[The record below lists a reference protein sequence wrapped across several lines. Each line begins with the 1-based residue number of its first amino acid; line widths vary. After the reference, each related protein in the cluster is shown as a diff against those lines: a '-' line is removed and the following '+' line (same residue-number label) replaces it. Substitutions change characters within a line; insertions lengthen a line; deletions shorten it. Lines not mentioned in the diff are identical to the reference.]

1 MIKVTLD
8 HGSTITLEQGATV
21 EKALQALNAATDRQ
35 VVAARING
43 EAVDLKHKLEQ
54 DCTIAPI
61 RLDSPE
67 GLEIM
72 RHSAAHLMAEAVR
85 NLFPGVKVAIG
96 PAIEAGF
103 YYDFGVPE
111 PFTTEDL
118 AKIETHMAE
127 LTAQDQP
134 FRRDEVGREQAIKY
148 FRGEGE
154 AYKVELLEE
163 IPQEK
168 VSLYQQ
174 GSFIDLCRGPHIPS
188 TGYIKAFKLTTT
200 SGAYWRGDERRPM
213 LQRIYGTAFAT
224 QEELA
229 HHLELLEEAKRRDH
243 RRLGRELELFSIEEE
258 AGAGMVIY
266 HPKGAMLRSL
276 IENFERREHL
286 KRGYQMV
293 MGPQM
298 LKADLWKRS
307 GHWDNYGEHMYFTE
321 VEGQT
326 YGIKPMN
333 CLAHMLIYKS
343 RIRSYRELPLR
354 YFELGTVLRHE
365 RSGVLHGLTRVRQFT
380 QDDAHILCTPEQVES
395 EILGVLEFVAE
406 VMGIF
411 GFDYEVELSTR
422 PEKSIGTDAEWDL
435 ATSAL
440 TGALKTRGLPYDIC
454 AGEGAFYGPKIDIK
468 LKDALQRR
476 WQCATIQCDFTL
488 PERFDLTYIGPDGER
503 HRPVMLH
510 RVILGSLERFIGVL
524 IEHFAGAFPVWLAPV
539 QAILLPITDRVHG
552 YAQEVA
558 RLLLEADLRVEVDIR
573 PETLR
578 YKIRE
583 AQVQKIPYMVIVGD
597 REAADRTL
605 APRLRDGTE
614 LKGVSLEAFIQR
626 LQEESRIPSP
636 GIEAARPKAPTIG
649 DEPIQIDV
657 QGGGI
662 AGIGPMGPQK

>member
-8 HGSTITLEQGATV
+8 QGPTITLEPGATV
-21 EKALQALNAATDRQ
+21 AQALQALEAGADRQ

-43 EAVDLKHKLEQ
+43 EMMDLSRPLRQ

-61 RLDSPE
+61 SADSPE

-72 RHSAAHLMAEAVR
+72 RHSTAHLMAEAVR
-85 NLFPGVKVAIG
+85 DLFPGVKVAIG

-103 YYDFGVPE
+103 YYDFDVPE
-111 PFTTEDL
+111 PFTPEDL
-118 AKIETHMAE
+118 AKIEAHMAE
-127 LTAQDQP
+127 LTALDQP
-134 FRRDEVGREQAIKY
+134 FRRDEMNREQALGY
-148 FRGEGE
+148 FRSQNEP
-154 AYKVELLEE
+154 YKVELLEE

-174 GSFIDLCRGPHIPS
+174 GNFIDLCRGPHIPS
-188 TGYIKAFKLTTT
+188 TGYIKAFKLTAT
-200 SGAYWRGDERRPM
+200 SGAYWRGDERQPM
-213 LQRIYGTAFAT
+213 LQRIYGTAFPT
-224 QEELA
+224 QKELA
-229 HHLELLEEAKRRDH
+229 RHLELLEEAKRRDH

-258 AGAGMVIY
+258 AGPGMVIY
-266 HPKGAMLRSL
+266 HPKGALLRSL
-276 IENFERREHL
+276 IEDFERREHL
-286 KRGYQMV
+286 KRGYQIV

-307 GHWDNYGEHMYFTE
+307 GHWDNYRDHMYFSE
-321 VEGQT
+321 VEGQL

-333 CLAHMLIYKS
+333 CVAHMLIYKS
-343 RIRSYRELPLR
+343 RVRSYRELPLR

-380 QDDAHILCTPEQVES
+380 QDDAHILCMPEQVES
-395 EILGVLEFVAE
+395 EILGVLKFVAE
-406 VMGIF
+406 VMAIF
-411 GFDYEVELSTR
+411 GFEYEVELSTR
-422 PEKSIGTDAEWDL
+422 PEKSIGTEAEWDL
-435 ATSAL
+435 ATKAL
-440 TGALKTRGLPYDIC
+440 TGALKTWGLPYDIC

-488 PERFDLTYIGPDGER
+488 PERFDLTYAGADGER

-510 RVILGSLERFIGVL
+510 RVILGSLERFLGVL
-524 IEHFAGAFPVWLAPV
+524 VEHFAGAFPVWLAPV
-539 QAILLPITDRVHG
+539 QAILLPITDRVHP

-558 RLLLEADLRVEVDIR
+558 QALWDADLRVEVDTR

-583 AQVQKIPYMVIVGD
+583 AQVQKIPYMVIMGD
-597 REAADRTL
+597 REAASRTL

-614 LKGVSLEAFIQR
+614 LKDVPVEAFVQR
-626 LQEESRIPSP
+626 LREESRIPSP
-636 GIEAARPKAPTIG
+636 T
-649 DEPIQIDV
+649 QSS
-657 QGGGI
+657 
-662 AGIGPMGPQK
+662 

>member
-8 HGSTITLEQGATV
+8 HGSTITLAEGATV
-21 EKALQALNAATDRQ
+21 AQALEALGLAKDSQ

-43 EAVDLKHKLEQ
+43 DLADLSLPLPG
-54 DCTIAPI
+54 DCTLAPI

-85 NLFPGVKVAIG
+85 DLFPGVKVAIG
-96 PAIEAGF
+96 PAIESGF

-111 PFTTEDL
+111 PFTPEDL

-134 FRRDEVGREQAIKY
+134 FRRDDMSREQAINY
-148 FRGEGE
+148 FRSEGE
-154 AYKVELLEE
+154 AFKVELLEE

-174 GSFIDLCRGPHIPS
+174 GNFIDLCRGPHIPS
-188 TGYIKAFKLTTT
+188 TGFIRAFKLTAT

-224 QEELA
+224 RKELKR
-229 HHLELLEEAKRRDH
+229 HLELLEEAKRRDH

-258 AGAGMVIY
+258 AGPGMVIY
-266 HPKGAMLRSL
+266 HPKGALLRSL
-276 IENFERREHL
+276 IEAFERREHL
-286 KRGYQMV
+286 KRGYQLV

-307 GHWDNYGEHMYFTE
+307 GHWDNYRDNMYFTE
-321 VEGQT
+321 VEGQG

-333 CLAHMLIYKS
+333 CLAHMLIYQSKT
-343 RIRSYRELPLR
+343 RSYRDLPLR
-354 YFELGTVLRHE
+354 FFELGTVLRHE

-380 QDDAHILCTPEQVES
+380 QDDAHILCMPEQVES
-395 EILGVLEFVAE
+395 EILGVLKFVAE
-406 VMGIF
+406 VMAIF
-411 GFDYEVELSTR
+411 GFEYEVELSTR
-422 PEKSIGTDAEWDL
+422 PEKSIGTDAEWEL
-435 ATSAL
+435 ANNAL
-440 TGALKTRGLPYDIC
+440 VGALKTWGLPYDIC

-468 LKDALQRR
+468 LKDALGRR

-488 PERFDLTYIGPDGER
+488 PERFDLAYIGPDGER

-510 RVILGSLERFIGVL
+510 RVILGSLERFMGVL

-539 QAILLPITDRVHG
+539 QAILLPITDRTHA

-558 RLLLEADLRVEVDIR
+558 GLLREADLRVEVDTR
-573 PETLR
+573 QETLR

-583 AQVQKIPYMVIVGD
+583 AQGQKIPYMVIMGD

-614 LKGVSLEAFIQR
+614 LKGVSLEDFIKR
-626 LQEESRIPSP
+626 LQEESRTPSP
-636 GIEAARPKAPTIG
+636 ANSS
-649 DEPIQIDV
+649 
-657 QGGGI
+657 
-662 AGIGPMGPQK
+662 

>member
-8 HGSTITLEQGATV
+8 QGATITLASGATAAQAF
-21 EKALQALNAATDRQ
+21 EALGLAKDAP

-43 EAVDLKHKLEQ
+43 DLVDLSRPLAG

-85 NLFPGVKVAIG
+85 DLFPGVKVAIG
-96 PAIEAGF
+96 PAIESGF

-111 PFTTEDL
+111 PFTPEDL
-118 AKIETHMAE
+118 AKIETHMTE
-127 LTAQDQP
+127 LTAQDLP
-134 FRRDEVGREQAIKY
+134 FRRDDMSREQAINY
-148 FRGEGE
+148 FRSEGE

-174 GSFIDLCRGPHIPS
+174 GNFIDLCRGPHIPS
-188 TGYIKAFKLTTT
+188 TGYIRAFKLTAT

-224 QEELA
+224 KAELA
-229 HHLELLEEAKRRDH
+229 RHLELLEEAKRRDH

-258 AGAGMVIY
+258 AGPGMVIY
-266 HPKGAMLRSL
+266 HPKGALLRSL

-307 GHWDNYGEHMYFTE
+307 GHWDNYRDHMYFTE
-321 VEGQT
+321 VEGQM

-333 CLAHMLIYKS
+333 CLAHMLIYQS
-343 RIRSYRELPLR
+343 QIRSYRDLPLR
-354 YFELGTVLRHE
+354 FFELGTVLRHE

-380 QDDAHILCTPEQVES
+380 QDDAHILCMPEQVEE
-395 EILGVLEFVAE
+395 EILEVLKFVAE
-406 VMGIF
+406 VMAIF

-422 PEKSIGTDAEWDL
+422 PEKSIGTDAEWEL
-435 ATSAL
+435 ADNAL
-440 TGALKTRGLPYDIC
+440 VGALKTWGLPYDIC

-468 LKDALQRR
+468 LKEALGRR

-488 PERFDLTYIGPDGER
+488 PERFDLAYIGPDGER

-510 RVILGSLERFIGVL
+510 RVILGSLERFMGVL

-539 QAILLPITDRVHG
+539 QAILLPITDRTHA

-558 RLLLEADLRVEVDIR
+558 GLLREADIRVEVDTR
-573 PETLR
+573 QETLR

-583 AQVQKIPYMVIVGD
+583 AQGQKIPYMVIMGD

-614 LKGVSLEAFIQR
+614 LKGVSLEDFLQR
-626 LQEESRIPSP
+626 LREESRTPSP
-636 GIEAARPKAPTIG
+636 GNSS
-649 DEPIQIDV
+649 
-657 QGGGI
+657 
-662 AGIGPMGPQK
+662 

>member
-8 HGSTITLEQGATV
+8 QGPTITLEPGATV
-21 EKALQALNAATDRQ
+21 AQALQALEAGADRQ

-43 EAVDLKHKLEQ
+43 EMMDLSRPLTQ

-61 RLDSPE
+61 SSDSPE

-85 NLFPGVKVAIG
+85 DLFPGVKVAIG

-103 YYDFGVPE
+103 YYDFDVPE
-111 PFTTEDL
+111 PFTPEDL
-118 AKIETHMAE
+118 AKIEAHMAE
-127 LTAQDQP
+127 LTALDQP
-134 FRRDEVGREQAIKY
+134 FRRDEMNREQALGY
-148 FRGEGE
+148 FRSQNEP
-154 AYKVELLEE
+154 YKVELLEE

-174 GSFIDLCRGPHIPS
+174 GNFIDLCRGPHIPS
-188 TGYIKAFKLTTT
+188 TGYIKAFKLTAT
-200 SGAYWRGDERRPM
+200 SGAYWRGDERQPM
-213 LQRIYGTAFAT
+213 LQRIYGTAFPT

-229 HHLELLEEAKRRDH
+229 RHLELLEEAKRRDH

-258 AGAGMVIY
+258 AGPGMVIY
-266 HPKGAMLRSL
+266 HPKGALLRSL
-276 IENFERREHL
+276 IEDFERREHL
-286 KRGYQMV
+286 KRGYQIV

-307 GHWDNYGEHMYFTE
+307 GHWDNYRDHMYFSE
-321 VEGQT
+321 VEGQL

-333 CLAHMLIYKS
+333 CVAHMLIYKS
-343 RIRSYRELPLR
+343 RVRSYRELPLR

-380 QDDAHILCTPEQVES
+380 QDDAHILCMPEQVES
-395 EILGVLEFVAE
+395 EILGVLKFVAE
-406 VMGIF
+406 VMAIF
-411 GFDYEVELSTR
+411 GFEYEVELSTR
-422 PEKSIGTDAEWDL
+422 PEKSIGTEAEWDL
-435 ATSAL
+435 ATKAL
-440 TGALKTRGLPYDIC
+440 TGALKTWGLPYDIC

-488 PERFDLTYIGPDGER
+488 PERFDLTYAGADGER

-510 RVILGSLERFIGVL
+510 RVILGSLERFLGVL
-524 IEHFAGAFPVWLAPV
+524 VEHFAGAFPVWLAPV
-539 QAILLPITDRVHG
+539 QAILLPITDRVHP

-558 RLLLEADLRVEVDIR
+558 QALWDADLRVEVDTR

-583 AQVQKIPYMVIVGD
+583 AQVQKIPYMVIMGD
-597 REAADRTL
+597 REAASRTL

-614 LKGVSLEAFIQR
+614 LKDVPVEAFVQR
-626 LQEESRIPSP
+626 LREESRIPSP
-636 GIEAARPKAPTIG
+636 T
-649 DEPIQIDV
+649 QSS
-657 QGGGI
+657 
-662 AGIGPMGPQK
+662 

>member
-8 HGSTITLEQGATV
+8 QGSTATLEQGATV
-21 EKALQALNAATDRQ
+21 AQALQALGMTGDRE

-43 EAVDLKHKLEQ
+43 DLADLSRVLSA
-54 DCTIAPI
+54 DCTIAPT

-85 NLFPGVKVAIG
+85 DLFPGVKVAIG
-96 PAIEAGF
+96 PAIESGF

-111 PFTTEDL
+111 PFTPEDL
-118 AKIETHMAE
+118 AKIETHMAG
-127 LTAQDQP
+127 LTAQDLP
-134 FRRDEVGREQAIKY
+134 FRRDDMSREQAINY

-174 GSFIDLCRGPHIPS
+174 GNFIDLCRGPHIPS
-188 TGYIKAFKLTTT
+188 TGYIKAFKLTAT

-213 LQRIYGTAFAT
+213 LQRIYGTAFGT

-229 HHLELLEEAKRRDH
+229 RHLELLEEAKRRDH
-243 RRLGRELELFSIEEE
+243 RKLGRELELFSIEEE
-258 AGAGMVIY
+258 AGPGLVIY
-266 HPKGAMLRSL
+266 HPKGALLRSL

-307 GHWDNYGEHMYFTE
+307 GHWDNYRDNMYFTE
-321 VEGQT
+321 VEGQG

-343 RIRSYRELPLR
+343 KIRSYRDLPLR
-354 YFELGTVLRHE
+354 FFELGTVLRHE

-380 QDDAHILCTPEQVES
+380 QDDAHILCMPEQVES
-395 EILGVLEFVAE
+395 EILGVLKFVAE
-406 VMGIF
+406 VMAIF
-411 GFDYEVELSTR
+411 GFEYEVELSTR

-435 ATSAL
+435 ATNAL
-440 TGALKTRGLPYDIC
+440 TGALTTWGLPYGIC
-454 AGEGAFYGPKIDIK
+454 AGDGAFYGPKIDIK
-468 LKDALQRR
+468 LKDAIQRR

-488 PERFDLTYIGPDGER
+488 PERFDLAYIGPDGER

-510 RVILGSLERFIGVL
+510 RVILGSLERFMGVL

-539 QAILLPITDRVHG
+539 QAILLPITDRVHA

-558 RLLLEADLRVEVDIR
+558 QSLRDADLRVEVDTR
-573 PETLR
+573 QETLR

-583 AQVQKIPYMVIVGD
+583 AQGQKIPYMVIMGD

-614 LKGVSLEAFIQR
+614 LKGVPLEAFIQR
-626 LQEESRIPSP
+626 LQEESRTPSP
-636 GIEAARPKAPTIG
+636 GLETVSPKATKSG
-649 DEPIQIDV
+649 DGPLQIDV
-657 QGGGI
+657 HGGGI
-662 AGIGPMGPQK
+662 AGIGPMGTQ